1 MSLHKHLIL
10 ALGLALL
17 GGCTGVAVRYDYDRQ
32 ATFSTYK
39 TYDWYAASPQAKG
52 KARNVDNPL
61 MDRRVRQAVE
71 RELGA
76 RGYQLLKSGEPD
88 FLLTY
93 YPVYQDRAVVT
104 STGLY
109 PAWGWHPMG
118 FGMATQFREVQHFR
132 EGSIALEVLDG
143 KSRQVVWQA
152 VGEGALSGLED
163 PRDADERVGNAV
175 RQILAKFPPNPAR

>member
-1 MSLHKHLIL
+1 MYLQKPLLL

-17 GGCTGVAVRYDYDRQ
+17 GGCAGVPVRYDYDKQ
-32 ATFSTYK
+32 ATFSSYK

-76 RGYQLLKSGEPD
+76 RGYKLDKGGEPD

-93 YPVYQDRAVVT
+93 YPMYQDRTVVT

-109 PAWGWHPMG
+109 PGWGWRPMG
-118 FGMATQFREVQHFR
+118 FGMATQFREVHHFR
-132 EGSIALEVLDG
+132 EGSIALEVMDG
-143 KSRQVVWQA
+143 KSRQLVWQA

-163 PRDADERVGNAV
+163 PQEADERVGTAV
-175 RQILAKFPPNPAR
+175 KQILARFPPNPAR